1 MTDRHFWPFALAWSH
16 QKPVKTEDVQGH
28 GFSRQGL
35 HVSGLGNSPC
45 CACEMDHGRKC
56 LDAPSKLLSNHHCF
70 TPTMPT
76 LACRLLIFM
85 NFMLVTYRQGT
96 HRLQLIG
103 MLEANWADER
113 QAPVLQ
119 RLPTSQW

>member
-1 MTDRHFWPFALAWSH
+1 
-16 QKPVKTEDVQGH
+16 
-28 GFSRQGL
+28 
-35 HVSGLGNSPC
+35 
-45 CACEMDHGRKC
+45 
-56 LDAPSKLLSNHHCF
+56 
-70 TPTMPT
+70 MPT